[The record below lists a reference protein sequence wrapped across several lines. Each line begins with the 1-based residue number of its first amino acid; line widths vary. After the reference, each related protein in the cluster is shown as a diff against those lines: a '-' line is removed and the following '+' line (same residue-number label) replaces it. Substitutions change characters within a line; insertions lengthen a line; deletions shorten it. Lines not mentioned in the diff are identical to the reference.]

1 MRTLATALTLTLIAF
16 FGAACRSEEPPGTGG
31 LVFEPEVRTDE
42 SGEFVITLK
51 VRNDGAERT
60 EARGDANARMEL
72 RDERGGMRASTSVA
86 GLPAMEPGEAVEPGQ
101 WRGPLEPG
109 AYELEWGAPGLGG
122 SVTAFRVL
130 ERAGRLELGEP
141 SVPVRTNG
149 DEPGATVPA
158 AARPLVEMAVAQL
171 AAQLSVPADAIS
183 VQRVEAVDFPD
194 ASLGVPD
201 PDLMYA
207 QVVTPGFVIELG
219 HEGQSYVF
227 HGSGQQLVPLPRD

>member
-1 MRTLATALTLTLIAF
+1 MRTLATALTLTLIAL
-16 FGAACRSEEPPGTGG
+16 FGAACRSDEPPGTGG

-42 SGEFVITLK
+42 SGEFVITLN

-72 RDERGGMRASTSVA
+72 RDERGGFRASTSVA
-86 GLPAMEPGEAVEPGQ
+86 ALPAMEPGEAVESGL

-122 SVTAFRVL
+122 SVTEFRVL
-130 ERAGRLELGEP
+130 ERAGRLELGEL
-141 SVPVRTNG
+141 SVAVRTNG
-149 DEPGATVPA
+149 DGPGAPVPA
-158 AARPLVEMAVAQL
+158 AARPLVELAVAQL
-171 AAQLSVPADAIS
+171 GAQLDVNADAIH
-183 VQRVEAVDFPD
+183 VERVEAVDFPD

-207 QVVTPGFVIELG
+207 QVITPGFVIELTHDG
-219 HEGQSYVF
+219 RSYLF
-227 HGSGQQLVPLPRD
+227 HGSGRQVVPVPRD